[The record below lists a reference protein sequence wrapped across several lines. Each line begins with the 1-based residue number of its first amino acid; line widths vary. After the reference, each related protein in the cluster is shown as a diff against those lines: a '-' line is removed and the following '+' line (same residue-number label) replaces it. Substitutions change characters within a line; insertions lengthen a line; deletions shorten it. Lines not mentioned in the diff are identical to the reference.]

1 MEDRMMK
8 FYSKESNMLALH
20 AMHGHFATSHS
31 HINYYVDVTS
41 IKTRVAE
48 AKQAAHVLYSRIP
61 KTKYVDT
68 IVCMDGTEVVG
79 TFLTEEIQRD
89 GIMGTTNQ
97 HETVYVISPEINS
110 NNQMLFRDNNKAAI
124 NGKHVVLLLAT
135 TTTGETIRRAL
146 ECIQYYGGEIE
157 WVASLFGTINS
168 VDGVEVETLFDE
180 SDVPDM
186 PHIRLQTVRSAG
198 RDKRLRRWLTVLDI
212 QNCNFW
218 GHCLQQC
225 PLSLFRQE
233 TM

>member
-180 SDVPDM
+180 NDVTGYAAYPVADC
-186 PHIRLQTVRSAG
+186 PLCRQG
-198 RDKRLRRWLTVLDI
+198 QRLRRWLTVLDI

>member
-1 MEDRMMK
+1 M
-8 FYSKESNMLALH
+8 YGWN
-20 AMHGHFATSHS
+20 G
-31 HINYYVDVTS
+31 
-41 IKTRVAE
+41 
-48 AKQAAHVLYSRIP
+48 
-61 KTKYVDT
+61 
-68 IVCMDGTEVVG
+68 VVG

-180 SDVPDM
+180 NDVTGYAAYPVAD
-186 PHIRLQTVRSAG
+186 
-198 RDKRLRRWLTVLDI
+198 
-212 QNCNFW
+212 
-218 GHCLQQC
+218 C
-225 PLSLFRQE
+225 PLCRQGQKIE
-233 TM
+233 AMVNGFGYSKL

>member
-79 TFLTEEIQRD
+79 TFL
-89 GIMGTTNQ
+89 GG
-97 HETVYVISPEINS
+97 S
-110 NNQMLFRDNNKAAI
+110 
-124 NGKHVVLLLAT
+124 T
-135 TTTGETIRRAL
+135 TTTSGLVIS
-146 ECIQYYGGEIE
+146 Y
-157 WVASLFGTINS
+157 SLLS
-168 VDGVEVETLFDE
+168 VE
-180 SDVPDM
+180 S
-186 PHIRLQTVRSAG
+186 
-198 RDKRLRRWLTVLDI
+198 
-212 QNCNFW
+212 
-218 GHCLQQC
+218 
-225 PLSLFRQE
+225 LSDCTPVCFL
-233 TM
+233 

>member
-124 NGKHVVLLLAT
+124 NGKHVVLLL
-135 TTTGETIRRAL
+135 
-146 ECIQYYGGEIE
+146 
-157 WVASLFGTINS
+157 VASLFGTINS

-180 SDVPDM
+180 NDVTGYAAYPVAD
-186 PHIRLQTVRSAG
+186 
-198 RDKRLRRWLTVLDI
+198 
-212 QNCNFW
+212 
-218 GHCLQQC
+218 C
-225 PLSLFRQE
+225 PLCRQGQKIE
-233 TM
+233 AMVNGFGYSKL

>member
-79 TFLTEEIQRD
+79 TFLTEEIQ
-89 GIMGTTNQ
+89 
-97 HETVYVISPEINS
+97 
-110 NNQMLFRDNNKAAI
+110 
-124 NGKHVVLLLAT
+124 NGYFQQRR
-135 TTTGETIRRAL
+135 TGAFHQT
-146 ECIQYYGGEIE
+146 GGYN
-157 WVASLFGTINS
+157 ACC
-168 VDGVEVETLFDE
+168 
-180 SDVPDM
+180 
-186 PHIRLQTVRSAG
+186 H
-198 RDKRLRRWLTVLDI
+198 
-212 QNCNFW
+212 
-218 GHCLQQC
+218 HC
-225 PLSLFRQE
+225 
-233 TM
+233 

>member
-180 SDVPDM
+180 NDVTGYAAYPVADC
-186 PHIRLQTVRSAG
+186 PLCRQ
-198 RDKRLRRWLTVLDI
+198 DKRLRRWLTVLDI

>member
-31 HINYYVDVTS
+31 YINYYVDVTS

-68 IVCMDGTEVVG
+68 IVYGWNGSGQYLSDGG
-79 TFLTEEIQRD
+79 DQRD

-97 HETVYVISPEINS
+97 HETVYVISPEVNS

-180 SDVPDM
+180 NDVTGYAAYPVAD
-186 PHIRLQTVRSAG
+186 
-198 RDKRLRRWLTVLDI
+198 
-212 QNCNFW
+212 
-218 GHCLQQC
+218 C
-225 PLSLFRQE
+225 PLCRQGQKIE
-233 TM
+233 AMVNGFGYSKL

>member
-79 TFLTEEIQRD
+79 TFLTEEIQ
-89 GIMGTTNQ
+89 Q
-97 HETVYVISPEINS
+97 
-110 NNQMLFRDNNKAAI
+110 QNKQ
-124 NGKHVVLLLAT
+124 VLSLDL
-135 TTTGETIRRAL
+135 ILRR
-146 ECIQYYGGEIE
+146 
-157 WVASLFGTINS
+157 T
-168 VDGVEVETLFDE
+168 TLFY
-180 SDVPDM
+180 
-186 PHIRLQTVRSAG
+186 HIN
-198 RDKRLRRWLTVLDI
+198 DKNNL
-212 QNCNFW
+212 
-218 GHCLQQC
+218 
-225 PLSLFRQE
+225 LF
-233 TM
+233 

>member
-79 TFLTEEIQRD
+79 TFLTEEIQNG

-110 NNQMLFRDNNKAAI
+110 NNQMLFRDNNKGAI
-124 NGKHVVLLLAT
+124 KGKHVVLLLAT

-168 VDGVEVETLFDE
+168 VDGVEVETLLMKVM
-180 SDVPDM
+180 SLDM
-186 PHIRLQTVRSAG
+186 RHIRLQTVRSAG

>member
-124 NGKHVVLLLAT
+124 NGKHVVLLFSNYDN
-135 TTTGETIRRAL
+135 RRDHP
-146 ECIQYYGGEIE
+146 QSTRVYP
-157 WVASLFGTINS
+157 V
-168 VDGVEVETLFDE
+168 
-180 SDVPDM
+180 
-186 PHIRLQTVRSAG
+186 
-198 RDKRLRRWLTVLDI
+198 LRRRDRVGGFFIRNDQFGRRRRSRDT
-212 QNCNFW
+212 F
-218 GHCLQQC
+218 
-225 PLSLFRQE
+225 
-233 TM
+233 